1 MKKILFSTVMLC
13 AVVVAQAQVSGGIR
27 LGGNLAN
34 TSYKEGSETSS
45 TDSKFGFQFGGYF
58 DFEMSDMISIAP
70 ELVYSQ
76 MGGKENFQG
85 ETYELNLS
93 YISIPVLVKVKFS
106 DIFNFQAGPQLGI
119 LTGAKFKFD
128 GISVDAKDGYKST
141 DFGAAL
147 GLGADLPN
155 GLNINLRYY
164 LGLANIDSEGS
175 SDFVE
180 NNRAI
185 QFTLG
190 YRLFGN

>member
-1 MKKILFSTVMLC
+1 MKKLLFSALMLSALGTV
-13 AVVVAQAQVSGGIR
+13 QAQVSGGLR

-58 DFEMSDMISIAP
+58 DIEMSDMISISP

-76 MGGKENFQG
+76 MGGKESFQG
-85 ETYELNLS
+85 ESFELNLS

-106 DIFNFQAGPQLGI
+106 DIFNFQAGPQLGL
-119 LTGAKFKFD
+119 LTGAKVKFD
-128 GISVDAKDGYKST
+128 GVSFDAKDGYKST

-147 GLGADLPN
+147 GIGADLPN

-175 SDFVE
+175 SDFIE